1 MLCMLRDK
9 ATYVT
14 LFQKMTAKMPGL
26 KVFLQAYSTDGEKP
40 LRQALGQELE
50 RSISQ
55 AVTDVIVN
63 DIFGSEALV
72 YVSNERLYRSK
83 LEELKQKWDNTEL
96 ADMRRE
102 PRFSSYFLKCKADKI
117 GNHVSAKVSNDAE
130 FGDEVRC
137 NNVSESGYAVMKHW
151 QNFESKDMSTF
162 VDDVKELVKKQRSD
176 VQRAFLG
183 LHSLYIVRPEY
194 QDHV

>member
-1 MLCMLRDK
+1 M
-9 ATYVT
+9 YVC
-14 LFQKMTAKMPGL
+14 
-26 KVFLQAYSTDGEKP
+26 
-40 LRQALGQELE
+40 
-50 RSISQ
+50 
-55 AVTDVIVN
+55 
-63 DIFGSEALV
+63 
-72 YVSNERLYRSK
+72 NERLYRSK

-96 ADMRRE
+96 EDMRRE

-117 GNHVSAKVSNDAE
+117 WNHVSTKVSNDAE
-130 FGDEVRC
+130 FGDEVQC

-162 VDDVKELVKKQRSD
+162 VDDVKELVDKQRSD